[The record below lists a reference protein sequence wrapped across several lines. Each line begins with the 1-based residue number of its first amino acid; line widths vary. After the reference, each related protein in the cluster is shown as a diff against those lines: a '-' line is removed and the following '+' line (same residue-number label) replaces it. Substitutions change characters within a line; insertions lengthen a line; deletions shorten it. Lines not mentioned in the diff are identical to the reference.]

1 MITSAVAHAEEEH
14 KTQGKSLE
22 SAQQVLSRCEISS
35 NTMIISA
42 VTHAAT
48 LFKNHLLYR
57 GVEILRK
64 DFIIDDTTR
73 ETLVTSAYNATQDFV
88 SSYDFASLI
97 ESEDNDSHRNL

>member
-22 SAQQVLSRCEISS
+22 LAQQVLSRCKISS
-35 NTMIISA
+35 NTMITSAVTHAATLITSA

-48 LFKNHLLYR
+48 LFKNHLLDR

-64 DFIIDDTTR
+64 DFIIDDTMR
-73 ETLVTSAYNATQDFV
+73 ETLVTSAYNATQDCVF
-88 SSYDFASLI
+88 I
-97 ESEDNDSHRNL
+97 